1 MVYRKLLL
9 KSYERIDVCER
20 KRIAW
25 KEKHRYLTSLPFGIS
40 MDYYNLRL
48 NEINV
53 SIPTRGKKTEQAT
66 GQCKGS
72 TQIIHTNVLHWL

>member
-9 KSYERIDVCER
+9 KSYQRIDVCER
-20 KRIAW
+20 ENSMERK
-25 KEKHRYLTSLPFGIS
+25 TSLPFGIS